1 MRGLDPR
8 IHLLAKKMD
17 CRDKPGNDAAS
28 GACSYFSSAILL
40 RSVPMLEISISS
52 TSPAFIHTGGFCLAP
67 MPSGVPVAM
76 MSPGDSGVNTE
87 QNSMIAGIE
96 WISMSVPERC
106 ISLPFRRVTSV
117 SLVGSGISSA
127 VTIQG
132 PSGPEPTKFLLAASE
147 YLVKSRTV
155 ASQKQV

>member
-1 MRGLDPR
+1 MLDT
-8 IHLLAKKMD
+8 
-17 CRDKPGNDAAS
+17 S
-28 GACSYFSSAILL
+28 T
-40 RSVPMLEISISS
+40 SS
-52 TSPAFIHTGGFCLAP
+52 TSPAFIHTGGVRLAP

-76 MSPGDSGVNTE
+76 MSPGVSGVNIE
-87 QNSMIAGIE
+87 QNAMIAGMS

-106 ISLPFRRVTSV
+106 ISAPLSRVTSV

-132 PSGPEPTKFLLAASE
+132 PSGPEPMKFLLAASE